1 MNPTPD
7 LVSLLDATYVD
18 ERAKDKLDFPIRGSA
33 LGRCPRELA
42 ALLLVKQRD
51 ALRPYSMRS
60 LRSFEMGNDREERL
74 FTRLETALEAHEEYV
89 VKRQCEVWT
98 TIPGLG
104 IEDAAAIFV
113 KYYDSQGDA
122 GPLRLED
129 TVDGRLLQVRSRCDL
144 VAVKASEGPHGPV
157 LNIDCKTKASYGF
170 KKLDEEGNDDGYLV
184 QLACQTRGLV
194 EAGFSDVRSMCL
206 YEDKNSGDLLT
217 VPMEDHAFARLGTA
231 MECIVRLLRGWLAGD
246 SVQLMGDA
254 LFAEP
259 RNWNK
264 KSHVAALG
272 CLPWQCNYCKVGPV
286 LGMCMSDGVRVEDIR
301 KPGTDIPKWEVLKR

>member
-18 ERAKDKLDFPIRGSA
+18 ERAKEKLDFPIRGSA
-33 LGRCPRELA
+33 VGRCPRELA
-42 ALLLVKQRD
+42 ALLLVTDRKS
-51 ALRPYSMRS
+51 LRPYSMRS

-74 FTRLETALEAHEEYV
+74 FTRLETALKAQGYV
-89 VKRQCEVWT
+89 VHRQFEVWT
-98 TIPGLG
+98 TIPGIVG
-104 IEDAAAIFV
+104 ADAKDIAWKAAGEFGGEP
-113 KYYDSQGDA
+113 S
-122 GPLRLED
+122 LRHHTD
-129 TVDGRLLQVRSRCDL
+129 KDGALTLRVRSRCDL
-144 VAVKASEGPHGPV
+144 VAVSSLGPSHV

-170 KKLDEEGNDDGYLV
+170 KKLEAEGNDDGYMV
-184 QLACQTRGLV
+184 QLACQTTGLV
-194 EAGFSDVRSMCL
+194 EAGCSDVRSMCL
-206 YEDKNSGDLLT
+206 YEDKNTGDLLT

-231 MECIVRLLRGWLAGD
+231 MECIVRMLRGWLAGE
-246 SVQLMGDA
+246 SVQIMGDA
-254 LFAEP
+254 LFAEL

-286 LGMCMSDGVRVEDIR
+286 LGMCMSDDVRVEDIR